1 MNRGYPALPLHN
13 RVVVPPPIVVNDH
26 DVLSGRGVNIAH
38 HPGNQRFRTLVTTRA
53 DENYCTHYS
62 ASEKRAVAEEII
74 KHIKALDPPGRF
86 LKRDTRVKT
95 NSRGLNGPWI
105 EISQREA
112 IKKTC
117 QALRDCNRTDREG
130 YASGVTMPED
140 VLQEANQRAQL
151 GLSVKQQA
159 EAAVAAAAA
168 QSQNEAA
175 ASLHHQSLKRVRDA
189 SADWGR
195 VSPSVE
201 NAAEWLKKQRTDDAM
216 ATAAAAAAAVSADF
230 APVHDETVAAANAIY
245 SSNDLLVSSTQE
257 EDDIAEAAEVVAS
270 ITAESNLGGS
280 DDGTNMSSYRH
291 APYELSLSAPEEA
304 LAREMA
310 ASAGG
315 LMSSSAAGAFN
326 MNVTTSTTTT
336 EGFNTTTS
344 NTTAGGG
351 YHESGGLN
359 MHNMNEL

>member
-1 MNRGYPALPLHN
+1 
-13 RVVVPPPIVVNDH
+13 VVNDH

-53 DENYCTHYS
+53 DDNYCTQYS

-95 NSRGLNGPWI
+95 NSRGLNGPWM

-159 EAAVAAAAA
+159 EAAVAAAA
-168 QSQNEAA
+168 QSQNEAV
-175 ASLHHQSLKRVRDA
+175 ASLHQQSFKRARDVA
-189 SADWGR
+189 ADWGR

-230 APVHDETVAAANAIY
+230 APNETVVEAANAIY
-245 SSNDLLVSSTQE
+245 SSNDLLVGTTTQEE

-280 DDGTNMSSYRH
+280 DDGVVTNMSSYRH
-291 APYELSLSAPEEA
+291 PYELSLSAPEEA

-310 ASAGG
+310 GG

-326 MNVTTSTTTT
+326 MNATTSTTTAT
-336 EGFNTTTS
+336 EGFNTTAS
-344 NTTAGGG
+344 NTTTTGGG
-351 YHESGGLN
+351 YHESGSLN